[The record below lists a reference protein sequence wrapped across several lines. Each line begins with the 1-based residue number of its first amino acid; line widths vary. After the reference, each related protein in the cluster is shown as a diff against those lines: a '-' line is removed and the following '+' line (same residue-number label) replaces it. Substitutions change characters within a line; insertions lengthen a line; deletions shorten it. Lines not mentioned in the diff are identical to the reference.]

1 MLDDWLAAV
10 ETLSRVGI
18 SERVRERLGVGS
30 HSECRGV
37 VFEQIHQHMNTHK
50 LREPG
55 KESLFSCRSFVSQ

>member
-37 VFEQIHQHMNTHK
+37 VFEQIHQHIHTHTHTN
-50 LREPG
+50 
-55 KESLFSCRSFVSQ
+55 

>member
-37 VFEQIHQHMNTHK
+37 VFEQIHQHIHTHTN
-50 LREPG
+50 
-55 KESLFSCRSFVSQ
+55 